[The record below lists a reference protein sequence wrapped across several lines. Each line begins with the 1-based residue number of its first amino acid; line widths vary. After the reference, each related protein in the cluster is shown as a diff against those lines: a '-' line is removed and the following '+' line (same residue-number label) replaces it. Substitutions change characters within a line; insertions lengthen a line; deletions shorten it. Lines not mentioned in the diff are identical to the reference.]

1 MAIESKKKIPET
13 RLVAPSEEIIDV
25 PEEAT
30 LRPTSLAEYV
40 GQENVKRHLGIAV
53 DSAKARRAPLEHVL
67 LYGPPGLGKT
77 TLSFILAKE
86 MGANLKTTSG
96 PAVEKPADL
105 VSLLT
110 GLSEGDVLFI
120 DEIHRLKPQTEEIL
134 YSAMEDFAIDIM
146 VGSGTGASS
155 VRMEIPK
162 FTLVGAT
169 TKLSKLTGPLRD
181 RFGNVLKLDFYED
194 AELTRIAARSMRV
207 LGMDG
212 FDQAVAETVAKKSR
226 GTPRIVNRFVK
237 ILRDYAVVG
246 KDVKTSAGA
255 EQVFEYL
262 GIDAVGLDPLDR
274 KLLSTLAYKFGG
286 GPVGLNTLASI
297 VGEEEETV
305 EDVVEPFLLKA
316 GFLERTPRG
325 RRLTAS
331 GEDWIR
337 RDGISE
343 EVGSQ
348 TRLG

>member
-1 MAIESKKKIPET
+1 MRSTRPQDYAFPMAIESKKQIPET
-13 RLVAPSEEIIDV
+13 RLVAASEEPLDV

-30 LRPTSLAEYV
+30 LRPRSLSEYV

-53 DSAKARRAPLEHVL
+53 DSAKARKAALEHVL

-86 MGANLKTTSG
+86 MNANLKTTSG

-155 VRMEIPK
+155 IRMDVPK

-181 RFGNVLKLDFYED
+181 RFGNVLKLDFYELP
-194 AELTRIAARSMRV
+194 ELTAIAARSMRV

-212 FDQAVAETVAKKSR
+212 FESAVAETVAKKSR

-237 ILRDYAVVG
+237 ILRDYSVTG
-246 KDVKTSAGA
+246 KDVKTA
-255 EQVFEYL
+255 
-262 GIDAVGLDPLDR
+262 
-274 KLLSTLAYKFGG
+274 
-286 GPVGLNTLASI
+286 
-297 VGEEEETV
+297 
-305 EDVVEPFLLKA
+305 
-316 GFLERTPRG
+316 
-325 RRLTAS
+325 
-331 GEDWIR
+331 
-337 RDGISE
+337 
-343 EVGSQ
+343 
-348 TRLG
+348 